1 MKKIFDKFIVAM
13 FCSPQP
19 PAEKNGRKF
28 PNKIT
33 LEQYLRA
40 KELGFTTVYGHNE
53 IVNTDTEKY
62 AFEALEL
69 AEKAGLDYLVKD
81 SIAEEYISLGNRGY
95 RPFSL
100 LSEREKRKL
109 DERFAQSLARY
120 SDYPAFAGITFFDE
134 PGSDSF
140 EGIARAKKVFDRV
153 CGDKLFYVNLMPYYI
168 TPEQY
173 QYGYVTDA
181 RKFTDENYAYSRPN
195 YQRYVHYLDK
205 YIRTEPDV
213 LSYDVYPYVN
223 YGSLTDTIHEGLY
236 DMLGLFFEYSRRYS
250 LPFMPYCQAGGEW
263 EGGSARKVTD
273 AEMRHQINISLLFG
287 ARGIQFFPYCFP
299 NDWLDSPNDRC
310 GAIDCDG
317 RPTDTAASIKK
328 ALGVLKNLGSVLIKS
343 TLKGIMSVGEFDGK
357 YSAEMLKNVEWSQT
371 IFQGNIPHGERY
383 MLKSISDIE
392 RAEAS
397 SQVLIGEFDSGFLLV
412 NNSIKREASVHL
424 KLRQTTCVTLIS
436 DKKLQVAADELN
448 ITLDGGDAVFIA
460 RPNQ

>member
-195 YQRYVHYLDK
+195 YQRYMIFLS
-205 YIRTEPDV
+205 RT
-213 LSYDVYPYVN
+213 
-223 YGSLTDTIHEGLY
+223 
-236 DMLGLFFEYSRRYS
+236 
-250 LPFMPYCQAGGEW
+250 
-263 EGGSARKVTD
+263 
-273 AEMRHQINISLLFG
+273 
-287 ARGIQFFPYCFP
+287 
-299 NDWLDSPNDRC
+299 NDRS
-310 GAIDCDG
+310 
-317 RPTDTAASIKK
+317 RMRNIK
-328 ALGVLKNLGSVLIKS
+328 
-343 TLKGIMSVGEFDGK
+343 
-357 YSAEMLKNVEWSQT
+357 
-371 IFQGNIPHGERY
+371 
-383 MLKSISDIE
+383 
-392 RAEAS
+392 
-397 SQVLIGEFDSGFLLV
+397 
-412 NNSIKREASVHL
+412 
-424 KLRQTTCVTLIS
+424 C
-436 DKKLQVAADELN
+436 
-448 ITLDGGDAVFIA
+448 
-460 RPNQ
+460 